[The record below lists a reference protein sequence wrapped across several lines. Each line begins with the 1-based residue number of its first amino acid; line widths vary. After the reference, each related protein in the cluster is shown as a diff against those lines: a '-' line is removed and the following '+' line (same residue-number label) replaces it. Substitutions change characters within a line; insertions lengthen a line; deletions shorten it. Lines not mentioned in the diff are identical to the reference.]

1 MDTIEDLSLGP
12 LLKGECAIKW
22 KPCSFWYFT
31 CKDIMYSER
40 TGSAGVWTL
49 VLWRVQIRHSTDR
62 AKELARINSQSY

>member
-22 KPCSFWYFT
+22 KPCSFWYIT

-40 TGSAGVWTL
+40 TGSAGCGPWSSGAYKSGT
-49 VLWRVQIRHSTDR
+49 QPI
-62 AKELARINSQSY
+62 ELKS